1 MEEFTNSVLHLACVA
16 GPDTGKLQPLTAQW
30 RGAGRGVGRG
40 GAKGSMG
47 AVHADS
53 MRDIHS
59 DSAPTGHAESMRAG
73 HPDSARATALAP
85 AHAASQSRCG
95 ELRDRLTS
103 RQHFQARVV
112 RRHGQAVAQLQDCGS
127 ANGTFRLRPLKLVPG
142 ARPSW
147 WFAARSAHPL
157 LHLRPG
163 QHFLAGSNVWQV
175 RTLPSSV
182 SLPAL
187 ASRLSLPA
195 KTRAWRWWFFL
206 FPLISLTWLASR
218 WLPLTTVVAG
228 LIAALLAT
236 WYLRS
241 WYRHRT
247 RGHPDPASFALA
259 AHLPPPSNPTARRS
273 ASSAWELNLT
283 PAPDIAIYGRR
294 PRLVRARRG
303 RARVESVRPGSTVG
317 LRNPDPAWAEW
328 ICLQIMVQTHNQGSG
343 ARLQICH
350 EGGRP
355 TWRIRTADEPLV
367 ALRHLAPALANAAP
381 VDHMLALEGQAP
393 TVDLAASAW
402 LDTGSGE
409 QVNDLPSA
417 VTLDQLDALS
427 SAEEGSQSGMDAAIR
442 EPENARGLS
451 ACIGIG
457 TDGPVTIDLVK
468 DGPHALVAGTTG
480 SGKSEALRTW
490 LLQLVRRYPPSAL
503 RLILID
509 YKGGATLA
517 QFASLPHS
525 EGLFTDLDVAAT
537 GRVLH
542 ALGRELRRREGACV
556 TRGVRDISQWE
567 QLDPAGAPPRLLC
580 VIDEFRALTQTHPQL
595 MDQCVDLAAR
605 GRSLGMHLIAATQ
618 SPAGVVSPQM
628 RANLTLRVCLRTAQG
643 ADSFDVLGVDSAAHL
658 PRVPGRALVDAGMSA
673 EPVQWALA
681 PSQMPAEDGETG
693 YAWPLPPADR
703 GVARG
708 LRDINQWEANRIWRP
723 PLDAA
728 TVAQWLAQRHADGD
742 NGGRQALE
750 AWPGSARAAAPETTG
765 LRQRAKNLGEGW
777 GPSSKREGLRRP
789 LQEFAVF
796 AVGECHRSGEL
807 HPLDLRAPV
816 LVAGAPAERAQLL
829 DEVGSALGFHLR
841 VRSDDIAA
849 YRPGPAPRMPYPTP
863 HMPNPAPRMP
873 YPTPHMPN
881 PAGITVSNS
890 ANRTDN
896 PPAGAISVC
905 AEDLVGTV
913 LALRAA
919 AREGVAIVIDDL
931 PQWWR
936 RCDDQ
941 WGVGSGRKLWE
952 QITRAHP
959 VVIAGSALEEAA
971 RMRQFGRVVISAHPR
986 EVRQCGW
993 DRPVA
998 EALEDAIAFA
1008 NGQTP
1013 WVAVKW
1019 DERVNLRVIVPSPEE
1034 GIVSSNIAL
1043 NSRAQTALRRAL
1055 ACHAL
1060 ADILPAL
1067 AAEQE
1072 HLSGG
1077 ALYYF
1082 PGAHAEDIDLDQLQ
1096 AVCARHGFSLQV
1108 VAQTQLLANARKYRR
1123 LRHSHVLVLASPSPA
1138 TCRELDLPLE
1148 LRNECPLSQLWL
1160 VCRDESYRLSH
1171 LLR

>member
-16 GPDTGKLQPLTAQW
+16 GPDTGKLQPLTAHW

-85 AHAASQSRCG
+85 AHAASQLRCG

-187 ASRLSLPA
+187 ANQLSLPA

-259 AHLPPPSNPTARRS
+259 AHLPPPSNPAARRS

-355 TWRIRTADEPLV
+355 IWRIRTADEPLV
-367 ALRHLAPALANAAP
+367 ALRHLAPTLANAAP

-402 LDTGSGE
+402 LDMGSGE

-427 SAEEGSQSGMDAAIR
+427 SAEEDSQSRLDAAIR

-542 ALGRELRRREGACV
+542 ALGRELRRREVACV
-556 TRGVRDISQWE
+556 ARGVRDISQWE

-605 GRSLGMHLIAATQ
+605 GRSLGIHLIAATQ
-618 SPAGVVSPQM
+618 SPAGVVSAQM

-658 PRVPGRALVDAGMSA
+658 PRVPGRALVDAGMGA
-673 EPVQWALA
+673 EPVQWALV
-681 PSQMPAEDGETG
+681 PSSMAIEVGEAG
-693 YAWPLPPADR
+693 REEPLSLVDAAAS
-703 GVARG
+703 GVQPG
-708 LRDINQWEANRIWRP
+708 VNLIWRP
-723 PLDAA
+723 PLDAGSA
-728 TVAQWLAQRHADGD
+728 AQWLTQHSEHGADAGRRLPQVSTEGLQPVGQASGGKGQR
-742 NGGRQALE
+742 
-750 AWPGSARAAAPETTG
+750 
-765 LRQRAKNLGEGW
+765 GEGV
-777 GPSSKREGLRRP
+777 GGGCKPGRASENLPPP

-807 HPLDLRAPV
+807 HALDLCAPV
-816 LVAGAPAERAQLL
+816 LVAGAPAGRAQLL
-829 DEVGSALGFHLR
+829 DEVGSVLGFHLR

-849 YRPGPAPRMPYPTP
+849 YIPGPTP
-863 HMPNPAPRMP
+863 HMPNPAP
-873 YPTPHMPN
+873 HIPN

-890 ANRTDN
+890 ANRTDD

-952 QITRAHP
+952 QIARAHP

-1019 DERVNLRVIVPSPEE
+1019 DERVNLRVIVPSPKE

-1043 NSRAQTALRRAL
+1043 NSRAQTALRRAP
-1055 ACHAL
+1055 ARHAL

-1108 VAQTQLLANARKYRR
+1108 VAETQLLANARKYRR
-1123 LRHSHVLVLASPSPA
+1123 LRHSHALVLASPSPP